1 MKKLLILFLFVSF
14 TGCAQLQ
21 MMSRPKTI
29 GGETCMQ
36 SPRLRVFE
44 VLDDGILAYLCPTK
58 KPSYYDDLWENCR
71 NGDLVFMSVTRKAN
85 DYVDNQKI
93 SLTKNQCFV
102 GDGVF
107 KYTTKYGREATVR
120 NIKILE
126 GSTPAN

>member
-1 MKKLLILFLFVSF
+1 MKKLLILFLFISL

-21 MMSRPKTI
+21 MASRPKTI

-36 SPRLRVFE
+36 SPKLQVLQ
-44 VLDDGILAYLCPTK
+44 VLDDGILAYLCPTRK
-58 KPSYYDDLWENCR
+58 RSYQDNLWENCH
-71 NGDLVFMSVTRKAN
+71 NGDIVFMSVTRKAN

-93 SLTKNQCFV
+93 TLTKTQCFV
-102 GDGVF
+102 RDGVF
-107 KYTTKYGREATVR
+107 KYTRKDGREATIR